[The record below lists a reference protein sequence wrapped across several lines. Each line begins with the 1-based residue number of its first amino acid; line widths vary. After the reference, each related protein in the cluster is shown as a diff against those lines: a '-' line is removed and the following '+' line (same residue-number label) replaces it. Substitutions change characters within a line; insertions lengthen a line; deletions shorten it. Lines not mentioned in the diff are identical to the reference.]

1 MQLDLGSEGDAGYQ
15 QLEGDRRTTVVDLKT
30 VAVRRAAMKTA
41 AAKPLPMR
49 RAAMKTT
56 VAKPLSIRRAAM
68 KTGAARA
75 KTTPRKTLVVTT
87 TALRPMDKGKG
98 KFQQGDKQ

>member
-15 QLEGDRRTTVVDLKT
+15 QLEGDWQTTVVDLKT
-30 VAVRRAAMKTA
+30 VTVRRAAMKTA

-49 RAAMKTT
+49 RVAMKTT
-56 VAKPLSIRRAAM
+56 VAKPLSIRRAA
-68 KTGAARA
+68 RA
-75 KTTPRKTLVVTT
+75 KTMPRKTLVATT

>member
-1 MQLDLGSEGDAGYQ
+1 LANDSCG
-15 QLEGDRRTTVVDLKT
+15 LEDSCSQASGNEDCSGKALTNEKGGNEDHGGKALI
-30 VAVRRAAMKTA
+30 
-41 AAKPLPMR
+41 
-49 RAAMKTT
+49 
-56 VAKPLSIRRAAM
+56 IRRAAM

-75 KTTPRKTLVVTT
+75 KTMPRKTLVVTT